1 MIYLISLVVYAI
13 ILAAG
18 MYIVRKH
25 SHQVERLLGRICPVG
40 FVLQLLVNYVF
51 WGQAASFN
59 PLSGFVSPERS
70 AVNLM
75 YLALISIF
83 CYAALLALLFKAN
96 DFYNE

>member
-13 ILAAG
+13 VLTAG

-25 SHQVERLLGRICPVG
+25 PYQVERLLGRICLVG

-51 WGQAASFN
+51 WGQAANLN
-59 PLSGFVSPERS
+59 PLSGFVSPEPS

-96 DFYNE
+96 DFYND